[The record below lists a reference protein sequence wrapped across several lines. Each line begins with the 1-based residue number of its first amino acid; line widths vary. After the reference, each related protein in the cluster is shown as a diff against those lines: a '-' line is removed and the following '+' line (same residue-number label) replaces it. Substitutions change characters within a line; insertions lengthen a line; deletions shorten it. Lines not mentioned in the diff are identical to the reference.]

1 MDKRYGYFIALNARV
16 REKANDFIIRELE
29 RMGVVGIAPSH
40 GDILINLMLKGPMKM
55 KDMANSIHRKKN
67 TITTLVDK
75 LITLDYVEKL
85 ADETD
90 SRVKMII
97 LTDKGRSLEDVFF
110 TVSENLITTVFKD
123 MDVEEKDNLMISMKK
138 IYENLK

>member
-16 REKANDFIIRELE
+16 REKANEFIIRELE
-29 RMGVVGIAPSH
+29 QLGVKGIAPSH

-55 KDMANSIHRKKN
+55 KDMADTIHRKKN
-67 TITTLVDK
+67 TITTLIDK
-75 LITLDYVEKL
+75 LIALDYVKKL
-85 ADETD
+85 ADD
-90 SRVKMII
+90 KDNRVKMIA
-97 LTDKGRSLEDVFF
+97 LTEKGRSLESIFF

-123 MDVEEKDNLMISMKK
+123 MDDEEKDNLMISMKK

>member
-16 REKANDFIIRELE
+16 REKANEFIIRELE
-29 RMGVVGIAPSH
+29 HRNITSLAPSH
-40 GDILINLMLKGPMKM
+40 GDILITLMLKGPMKM
-55 KDMANSIHRKKN
+55 KDMADKIHRKKN

-75 LITLDYVEKL
+75 LIALDYVEKL
-85 ADETD
+85 ADEKD
-90 SRVKMII
+90 NRIKMIT

-123 MDVEEKDNLMISMKK
+123 MDVEEKDNLMNSMKK
-138 IYENLK
+138 IYANLK